1 MGALPPDR
9 ILVIEDNADIRAA
22 LKAMLEGAYQVDV
35 AEDGVEGLDAVRR
48 LKPSLV
54 ISDLVMPGMSGI
66 EICRAVR
73 SDPALAHIP
82 VIILTAHGELKLKLD
97 GFGSGADDYLQKPFN
112 ARELLARIR
121 ALLENRA
128 LQRELARKNEELERA
143 LGDLRAAQ
151 DRLVES
157 ERLGTA
163 LKMAGALA
171 HEINN
176 PLSAILGYCEFL
188 KMTLGAQNTARAEL
202 DKIIDQAR
210 RIAEVVRRI
219 QNLREVKF
227 VKYVGAETIV
237 DLSTPKPGQARAVDS
252 QPRPT

>member
-1 MGALPPDR
+1 MGALPADR

-22 LKAMLEGAYQVDV
+22 LKAMLESAYQVEV
-35 AEDGVEGLDAVRR
+35 AEDGREGLEMVRR

-54 ISDLVMPGMSGI
+54 ISDLIMPGLSGI
-66 EICRAVR
+66 EICKAVR
-73 SDPALAHIP
+73 ADPALAHIP
-82 VIILTAHGELKLKLD
+82 VVILTAHGELKLKLD
-97 GFGSGADDYLQKPFN
+97 GFSSGADDYLQKPFN

-143 LGDLRAAQ
+143 LADLRAAQ
-151 DRLVES
+151 EKLLEG
-157 ERLGTA
+157 ERLATA

-176 PLSAILGYCEFL
+176 PLSGILGYCEFL
-188 KMTLGAQNTARAEL
+188 KMTLGPQHPARAEL
-202 DKIIDQAR
+202 DKILEQAKR
-210 RIAEVVRRI
+210 VAEVVRRI
-219 QNLREVKF
+219 QDLREVKF

-237 DLSTPKPGQARAVDS
+237 DLSTPKPGAVRTVDS
-252 QPRPT
+252 PARPT